1 MQVWY
6 AARESNAANPTKA
19 SARCQVEGAS
29 LMQPAFPFNYRRRNH
44 VCFKLMSDSAR
55 SKSKLLRDLENH
67 LFPHTVPIKGRA
79 QRLSVV
85 QLDSGFGK
93 GAEHLPDQ
101 RGRDIVREPGGF
113 RCGSS

>member
-29 LMQPAFPFNYRRRNH
+29 LTQASFPFNHRRRNH

-67 LFPHTVPIKGRA
+67 LFPHTVPIKGRGSTPKRCPV
-79 QRLSVV
+79 RLQVR
-85 QLDSGFGK
+85 
-93 GAEHLPDQ
+93 E
-101 RGRDIVREPGGF
+101 RGRALTPINEVGI
-113 RCGSS
+113 